1 MQSNQYFGY
10 IRVSTTKQAEGVSLQ
25 QQREAIDRYAQLHH
39 LEISRWFEEQETAA
53 RRGRPEFG
61 NMVKLLRRRAVRGVI
76 IHKIDRSARNLRD
89 WADLGDLIDRGVE
102 VHFANEALDL
112 KSRGGRLS
120 ADIQAVVAADY
131 IRNLREEAKK
141 GFYGRLQQG
150 YFPMPAPLG
159 YKNNGKAQAKT
170 PDPSSSPLVRTAF
183 ELYATGKYNL
193 RTLAEELHRRGFR
206 RASGRAYR
214 LSTLSDLLNNPF
226 YYGLIRIKKTDQT
239 YTGLHKPLISR
250 GLFERVQRVLKGKLN
265 TRSQRHDFLYRRRL
279 TCRHCGYS
287 LVGETHKGLV
297 YYRCYVTK
305 CPTKCVREEA
315 VDEALLREFRKLQFL
330 PEERQYLRQEL
341 ANMRMDAKSN
351 QEEAIR
357 ALDLRLA
364 QIQDRLSRL
373 TDAYIDRL
381 IEKEPFEQRNKAL
394 LAERLDLRNQLT
406 EWQSG
411 KRNPGDDLS
420 EYLERADGAYLA
432 YRRATPDE
440 KRDLLESLTSN
451 RLVEGKSV
459 TIMLTLPFSEI
470 ANRFEGQDGGPRR
483 VAPRTCR
490 QLLANLSK
498 HIPKSE
504 QN

>member
-1 MQSNQYFGY
+1 
-10 IRVSTTKQAEGVSLQ
+10 
-25 QQREAIDRYAQLHH
+25 
-39 LEISRWFEEQETAA
+39 
-53 RRGRPEFG
+53 
-61 NMVKLLRRRAVRGVI
+61 
-76 IHKIDRSARNLRD
+76 
-89 WADLGDLIDRGVE
+89 
-102 VHFANEALDL
+102 
-112 KSRGGRLS
+112 
-120 ADIQAVVAADY
+120 
-131 IRNLREEAKK
+131 
-141 GFYGRLQQG
+141 
-150 YFPMPAPLG
+150 
-159 YKNNGKAQAKT
+159 
-170 PDPSSSPLVRTAF
+170 
-183 ELYATGKYNL
+183 
-193 RTLAEELHRRGFR
+193 
-206 RASGRAYR
+206 
-214 LSTLSDLLNNPF
+214 
-226 YYGLIRIKKTDQT
+226 
-239 YTGLHKPLISR
+239 
-250 GLFERVQRVLKGKLN
+250 
-265 TRSQRHDFLYRRRL
+265 
-279 TCRHCGYS
+279 
-287 LVGETHKGLV
+287 
-297 YYRCYVTK
+297 
-305 CPTKCVREEA
+305 
-315 VDEALLREFRKLQFL
+315 
-330 PEERQYLRQEL
+330 
-341 ANMRMDAKSN
+341 MRMDAKSN